1 MLMVGGSGNNK
12 GAILGAFVVW
22 GIWAGTGF
30 LPGFIASPSIRLFMI
45 GLLIVVVILLRPDG
59 IMGEERKISQKI
71 P

>member
-1 MLMVGGSGNNK
+1 
-12 GAILGAFVVW
+12 
-22 GIWAGTGF
+22 
-30 LPGFIASPSIRLFMI
+30 MI